1 METKKEELNVHE
13 VPSAFNIIKREFKKD
28 KIALF
33 SFTLLVSL
41 VVIIFISATFFLDV
55 NDVMKVRLLDKYAA
69 PLEGYWLGADYG
81 GRSIL
86 GQLVIGARNSIMI
99 GVCVTIITEV
109 VGIVVGIVI
118 SYYGGWIEDIS
129 MRIIDFISVLPT
141 TLLIIVFATIVPK
154 YNVVTFILMLSIFYW
169 IGTAR
174 LIRGKV
180 LSEVRRDYISA
191 SKTMGT
197 SDFKI
202 IFRELLPNISS
213 IIIVDM
219 TLSFAGNLGIET
231 GLTFLG
237 YGLPPSTPSLGT
249 LISYATAPDVLADR
263 WWVWMPASFLILILM
278 LCINYIGEALKRASD
293 ARQRLG

>member
-55 NDVMKVRLLDKYAA
+55 NEVMKVRLLDKYAA